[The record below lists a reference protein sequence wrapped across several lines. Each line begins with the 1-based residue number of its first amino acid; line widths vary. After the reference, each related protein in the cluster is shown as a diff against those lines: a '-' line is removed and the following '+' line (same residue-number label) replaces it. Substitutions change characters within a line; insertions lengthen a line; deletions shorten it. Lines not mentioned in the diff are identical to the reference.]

1 MYCSLYRT
9 VCTSEGSCLASVSG
23 RQVSSVVLRKFTPTY
38 RSQHGRAVRYGKR
51 MSHTAIH
58 SSPGQADQLA
68 GMAPEL
74 KEAVEEFLKKNK
86 VVLFMKGTKQFPQC
100 GFSNT
105 CVQILNTMTVPY
117 ETVNILEDES
127 LRSGMKAYSQ
137 WPTFPQVYIDGE
149 FVGGCDIMI
158 ETYQNGELREMLEVA
173 INS

>member
-1 MYCSLYRT
+1 M
-9 VCTSEGSCLASVSG
+9 
-23 RQVSSVVLRKFTPTY
+23 
-38 RSQHGRAVRYGKR
+38 
-51 MSHTAIH
+51 H
-58 SSPGQADQLA
+58 SIPSQADHLD

-74 KEAVEEFLKKNK
+74 KEAVEEFLQKNK

-105 CVQILNTMTVPY
+105 CVQILNTMGVPY
-117 ETVNILEDES
+117 ETVDILEDEA

-137 WPTFPQVYIDGE
+137 WPTFPQVYIDSE

-158 ETYQNGELREMLEVA
+158 ETYQNGELKEMLEVA